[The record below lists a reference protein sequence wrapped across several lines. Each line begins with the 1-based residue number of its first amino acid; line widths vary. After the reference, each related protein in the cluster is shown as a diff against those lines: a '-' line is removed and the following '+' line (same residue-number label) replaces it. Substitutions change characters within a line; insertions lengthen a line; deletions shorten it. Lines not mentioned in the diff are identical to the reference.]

1 MEIDRPYFEKA
12 RNQNHGRGFGLEST
26 VKEVKRKPERYL
38 EENFGK
44 RHTKKWTSMEHY
56 WSKIERDGRH
66 LLVVCIPNQN
76 EKCDDDDDEMQGRFN
91 YSPK

>member
-26 VKEVKRKPERYL
+26 MKEVERKPERNL

-44 RHTKKWTSMEHY
+44 RHTKKWTSMEHLRD
-56 WSKIERDGRH
+56 WSKIERDGRR
-66 LLVVCIPNQN
+66 LLVICIPNQN
-76 EKCDDDDDEMQGRFN
+76 EKCYDDNDKM
-91 YSPK
+91 